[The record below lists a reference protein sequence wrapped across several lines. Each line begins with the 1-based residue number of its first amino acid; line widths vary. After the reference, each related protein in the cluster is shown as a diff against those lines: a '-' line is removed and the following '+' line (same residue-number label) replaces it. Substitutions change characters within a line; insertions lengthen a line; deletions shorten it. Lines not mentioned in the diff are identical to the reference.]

1 MNSRRPLSVLAAVLV
16 LLSAAAADAQVD
28 ARMFRQPTVSQT
40 QIAFVYA
47 GDIWLVPRTGGPAT
61 RLSSPQG
68 EESFPRFS
76 PDGTKIAY
84 SAAYDGNIDVY
95 VVNATGGEPVRLTY
109 HPMADRVI
117 GWHPDGKRVLF
128 ASSRESGRQRFN
140 QFYLVGLDGGLP
152 EKLPVPYGEFGAIAE
167 NGSDFVYMPMSQDFR
182 TWKRYRGG
190 WAPDLWLF
198 NLKTFASRNLTN
210 DPANDAQPMWHG
222 NTIYF
227 VSDRGPSQ
235 RNNIW
240 ALDVASGK
248 ARQVTQFNDFDLT
261 FPSAGADAI
270 VFQAGGRLY
279 LLDCNSEKATEV
291 PVRVVTDETTLR
303 PRTVKAEALIS
314 DASVSP
320 TGKRAAFGAR
330 GDVVTIPAEH
340 GAVVNITRSSGVAE
354 RYPRWSP
361 DGKTV
366 AYWSDRSGEYELMLR
381 PADGSGS
388 EQKVTSLGPGFRYTP
403 YWSPDSRKVAFIDQ
417 AMKIRIYD
425 VAASKVIDIDQSPDW
440 ISHGG
445 LAPFRLQW
453 SPDSRWLTYARPA
466 STSNNAIFL
475 YDTKSG
481 TLQQATSGYLNDTQP
496 VFDPE
501 GKYLFYASDR
511 SFEPV
516 YGTFDNSWTYPNA
529 TQLVAV
535 PLRKDIKSPLETR
548 NDAEG
553 KPGEAKPDEKKDEK
567 KEDKKDEK
575 KDDTAPPPPP
585 PNVDIDLDGF
595 EARSVVLPPKSGNY
609 ADVHAIKG
617 KLLYR
622 RLPRTGSGDEKSPI
636 VYFDFQ
642 EREEKTV
649 LDECDGFEVTF
660 DGKKLFV
667 AQKKKFAM
675 VEIKP
680 AQKFEKPMATGDIE
694 VPVDPRAEWKQI
706 FADAYR
712 FERDFF
718 YDPNMHGADWAGL
731 RTRYAKL
738 LDDAVTRWDVNFVLG
753 EFIGEL
759 NASHT
764 YRGGGDEEK
773 APQRTVGM
781 LGADWEIANGA
792 YRIKRIVAGGAWDTA
807 VRSPLAEPGVNV
819 KAGDYVLAVNG
830 VPLNP
835 KADPWASFQGL
846 GDKTVVLRVNDK
858 PTTEGSREVAVKCLS
873 DESELRF
880 RAWIEERRQ
889 MVDKATNGKVGYIY
903 VQSTGVDAQN
913 ELMRQFMAQWKKDG
927 LVIDER
933 WNSGGQIPDRFIE
946 LLNRPTLSFW
956 AVRDGGSQQW
966 PPVSH
971 RGPQVM
977 LINGW
982 SGSGGDAFPFYFRE
996 AGRGPLIGTRTWG
1009 GLIGI
1014 SGAPALVDGGNVT
1027 VPTFRMYDPKGT
1039 WFAEGHGVEPDI
1051 VVGEDPTALARGAD
1065 PQLER
1070 AIKEVTDRIAK
1081 QPATPPRPAYE
1092 QRVPK
1097 GGGHD

>member
-1 MNSRRPLSVLAAVLV
+1 MLTRKTVVVLTLLLAVPGI
-16 LLSAAAADAQVD
+16 SAAQVD
-28 ARMFRQPTVSQT
+28 ARMFRQPAVSQT

-47 GDIWLVPRTGGPAT
+47 GDIWIVSRKGGTAT

-84 SAAYDGNIDVY
+84 SAAYDGNTDVY
-95 VVNATGGEPVRLTY
+95 VVNANGGEPLRLTY

-128 ASSRESGRQRFN
+128 ASSRESGRQRFS
-140 QFYLVGLDGGLP
+140 QFFLVGLEGGVP
-152 EKLPVPYGEFGAIAE
+152 EKLPVPYGEFGAIAP
-167 NGSDFVYMPMSQDFR
+167 NGTDFVYMPMSLDFR

-190 WAPDLWLF
+190 WTPDLWLF
-198 NLKTFASRNLTN
+198 NLKTYTSRNLTN

-227 VSDRGPSQ
+227 VSDRGPTQ

-248 ARQVTQFNDFDLT
+248 TRQITQFNDFDLT

-279 LLDCNSEKATEV
+279 LLDCDSEKATEV
-291 PVRVVTDETTLR
+291 PIRVVTDETTLR
-303 PRTVKAEALIS
+303 PRIAKAEALIS
-314 DASVSP
+314 DASISP
-320 TGKRAAFGAR
+320 TGKRAVFGAR
-330 GDVVTIPAEH
+330 GDVVSVPAEH

-366 AYWSDRSGEYELMLR
+366 AYWSDRSGEYELTLR
-381 PADGSGS
+381 PADGSGA
-388 EQKVTSLGPGFRYTP
+388 EEKVTSLGPGFRYP
-403 YWSPDSRKVAFIDQ
+403 AYWSADSKKLAFIDQ

-425 VAASKVIDIDQSPDW
+425 IATKKVIEVDQSPDW

-445 LAPFRLQW
+445 LEPFRFQW
-453 SPDSRWLTYARPA
+453 SPDSRWLVYARPG

-475 YDTKSG
+475 YDTKAG
-481 TLQQATSGYLNDTQP
+481 KLHQATSGYLNDAQP

-516 YGTFDNSWTYPNA
+516 YGNFDNSWTYPNP

-535 PLRKDIKSPLETR
+535 PLRRDVKSPLDTR

-553 KPGEAKPDEKKDEK
+553 QPSEAKADDKKDDTKDEKKDE
-567 KEDKKDEK
+567 
-575 KDDTAPPPPP
+575 TAKPPAPA
-585 PNVDIDLDGF
+585 NVDIDIDGF
-595 EARSVVLPPKSGNY
+595 EARSVVLPPKPGNY
-609 ADVHAIKG
+609 ADLLAIKG

-622 RLPRTGSGDEKSPI
+622 RLPRTGSSDEKSPI
-636 VYFDFQ
+636 VYFDFT
-642 EREEKTV
+642 EREEKAV
-649 LDECDGFEVTF
+649 LDEADGFEVTF
-660 DGKKLFV
+660 DARKLFV
-667 AQKKKFAM
+667 AQKKKYAL

-680 AQKFEKPMATGDIE
+680 AQKFEKPMATADIE
-694 VPVDPRAEWKQI
+694 VPVEPRAEWRQI
-706 FADAYR
+706 FTDAYR

-718 YDPNMHGADWAGL
+718 YDPNMHGADWPGL
-731 RTRYAKL
+731 RARYGKL
-738 LDDAVTRWDVNFVLG
+738 LEDAVTRWDLNFVLG

-773 APQRTVGM
+773 APQRSVGM
-781 LGADWEIANGA
+781 LGADWELSNGA
-792 YRIKRIVAGGAWDTA
+792 YRIKRIVTGGPWDSA
-807 VRSPLAEPGVNV
+807 VRSPLTEPGINV

-835 KADPWASFQGL
+835 KADPWASFQGF
-846 GDKTVVLRVNDK
+846 GDKTVVLTVNDK
-858 PTTEGSREVAVKCLS
+858 PVTTGARQVAVKCLS
-873 DESELRF
+873 DETELRY

-889 MVDKATNGKVGYIY
+889 VVDTATNGKVGYIY

-913 ELMRQFMAQWKKDG
+913 ELVRQFMAQWKKDG
-927 LVIDER
+927 LIIDER

-956 AVRDGGSQQW
+956 AVRDAGSQQW
-966 PPVSH
+966 PPISH

-996 AGRGPLIGTRTWG
+996 AGRGPLIGSRTWG

-1014 SGAPALVDGGNVT
+1014 SGSPALTDGGNVT

-1051 VVGEDPTALARGAD
+1051 AVAEDPSALAKGTD

-1070 AIKEVTDRIAK
+1070 AIKEVTDRVAK
-1081 QPATPPRPAYE
+1081 QPAMPTRPAYE
-1092 QRVPK
+1092 KRVP
-1097 GGGHD
+1097 GGSRD

>member
-1 MNSRRPLSVLAAVLV
+1 MS
-16 LLSAAAADAQVD
+16 
-28 ARMFRQPTVSQT
+28 
-40 QIAFVYA
+40 
-47 GDIWLVPRTGGPAT
+47 
-61 RLSSPQG
+61 
-68 EESFPRFS
+68 
-76 PDGTKIAY
+76 
-84 SAAYDGNIDVY
+84 
-95 VVNATGGEPVRLTY
+95 
-109 HPMADRVI
+109 DRVI

-128 ASSRESGRQRFN
+128 ASSRESGRQRFS
-140 QFYLVGLDGGLP
+140 QFFLVGLDGGLP
-152 EKLPVPYGEFGAIAE
+152 EKLPVPYGEFGAIAD
-167 NGSDFVYMPMSQDFR
+167 NGTDFVYMPMSQDFR

-198 NLKTFASRNLTN
+198 NLKTYASRNLTN

-222 NTIYF
+222 NSVYF
-227 VSDRGPSQ
+227 LSDRGAEQ
-235 RNNIW
+235 RNNLW
-240 ALDVASGK
+240 SLDVASAK
-248 ARQVTQFNDFDLT
+248 VRQVTQFKDFDIT
-261 FPSAGADAI
+261 FPSVGAESI

-279 LLDCNSEKATEV
+279 LLDCSSEKAVEV
-291 PVRVVTDETTLR
+291 PIRVVTDETTLR
-303 PRTVKAEALIS
+303 PRTAKAEALIS
-314 DASVSP
+314 DASISP

-330 GDVVTIPAEH
+330 GDVLSLPAEN
-340 GAVVNITRSSGVAE
+340 GAVINLTRSSGVAE

-366 AYWSDRSGEYELMLR
+366 AYWSDRTGEYELTLR
-381 PADGSGS
+381 AADGSGT

-403 YWSPDSRKVAFIDQ
+403 YWSPDSKKIAFIDQ
-417 AMKIRIYD
+417 AMKIRVYD
-425 VAASKVIDIDQSPDW
+425 IAASRVIDVDQSPDW

-445 LAPFRLQW
+445 LEPFRFQW
-453 SPDSRWLTYARPA
+453 SPDSRWLSYARPA
-466 STSNNAIFL
+466 ATTSNNAIFL
-475 YDTKSG
+475 YDTKAG
-481 TLQQATSGYLNDTQP
+481 KLQQATSGYLNDTQP

-516 YGTFDNSWTYPNA
+516 YGNFDNSWTYPNP
-529 TQLVAV
+529 TQIVAV
-535 PLRKDIKSPLETR
+535 ALRKDVKSPLPAR

-553 KPGEAKPDEKKDEK
+553 TGAEAKPDTAKPDAAKEEKKDGAST
-567 KEDKKDEK
+567 
-575 KDDTAPPPPP
+575 TAPPP
-585 PNVDIDLDGF
+585 PNVDIDLEGF
-595 EARSVVLPPKSGNY
+595 EARAVVLPMKSGNY
-609 ADVHAIKG
+609 ADLQAIKG

-622 RLPRTGSGDEKSPI
+622 RLPRTGSADEKSPI

-649 LDECDGFEVTF
+649 LDEADAFEATF

-667 AQKKKFAM
+667 TQKKKYAM

-680 AQKFEKPMATGDIE
+680 AQKFEKPMATADIE
-694 VPVDPRAEWKQI
+694 VPVDPRAEWRQI
-706 FADAYR
+706 FTDAYR

-718 YDPNMHGADWAGL
+718 YDPNMHGVDWSGL
-731 RTRYAKL
+731 RARYGKL
-738 LDDAVTRWDVNFVLG
+738 LEDSVTRWDVNFVLG

-764 YRGGGDEEK
+764 YRGGGDEEQ
-773 APQRTVGM
+773 APKRSVGM
-781 LGADWEIANGA
+781 LGVDWELANGG
-792 YRIKRIVAGGAWDTA
+792 YRIKRVIAGGPWDTA
-807 VRSPLAEPGVNV
+807 VRSPLDEPGVNV

-830 VPLNP
+830 VPVNI
-835 KADPWASFQGL
+835 KADPWASFGGF
-846 GDKTVVLRVNDK
+846 GDKTVVLTVNSSAS
-858 PTTEGSREVAVKCLS
+858 TTGARDVVVKCLS
-873 DESELRF
+873 DETELRF

-889 MVDKATNGKVGYIY
+889 IVDKASGGKLGYVY

-913 ELMRQFMAQWKKDG
+913 ELVRQFMAQWKKDG

-946 LLNRPTLSFW
+946 LLNRPILAYW
-956 AVRDGGSQQW
+956 AVRDGRSQQW

-971 RGPQVM
+971 QGPQVM

-1014 SGAPALVDGGNVT
+1014 SGAPALADGGNVT

-1051 VVGEDPTALARGAD
+1051 VVAEDPTALAKGSD
-1065 PQLER
+1065 PQLDR
-1070 AIKEVTDRIAK
+1070 AIKEVSDRVAK
-1081 QPATPPRPAYE
+1081 QPASPARPGYE
-1092 QRVPK
+1092 RRVPK
-1097 GGGHD
+1097 GGL